1 MNRIFLISGLS
12 ILAGTTVFYIWD
24 KSRACKDILTNADA
38 FACEEE

>member
-12 ILAGTTVFYIWD
+12 ILAGTGAFYIWD
-24 KSRACKDILTNADA
+24 RGRACKDVLTNADA